1 MPITV
6 LRKTTTLT
14 VEGDTMS
21 KLRINQTDEVEA
33 QKAVCALERNDEKA
47 FRTIVDDAFQRYG
60 GVERMLFVLTSHLAK
75 ANQ

>member
-14 VEGDTMS
+14 TEGAPMP
-21 KLRINQTDEVEA
+21 KIRINDTDEIEA
-33 QKAVCALERNDEKA
+33 QKAVLALQRQDEKA
-47 FRTIVDDAFQRYG
+47 FRAVVDDAFQRYG
-60 GVERMLFVLTSHLAK
+60 GIERMMYVLTSQLAK